1 MVQKAKIFFVLSV
14 CVFLID
20 CQSNRLQADLIIE
33 STQIVDLES
42 GKILN
47 GQNIV
52 ISGDTI
58 MAVSSDPVQSEY
70 RAKEIINGSNFYILP
85 GFWDMHVHFGGGE
98 ELIEENKNLLP
109 LYIAHGITT
118 VRDCAADLTPSL
130 LQWRDDIAKGNLL
143 GPTIFM
149 SGPKIEGINSVW
161 AGDIEVGTVQ
171 ELQEAFDSLASLNV
185 DFIKVTDNT
194 LTPELFLETIKES
207 RDRDYPVTGH
217 IPFALTMTEVV
228 DAGLSAVEHLTYAV
242 KAGCPQ
248 EKQIIEDVLAG
259 HIDRQTAQRSFFQN
273 FDPNYASRIYQK
285 MATHK
290 MSIVPTLTLSHNLAN
305 FDRFNRWQ
313 DQYLKYIGP
322 GLQKTYEN
330 RLQRLNI
337 EDSLEMEERRAD
349 YQLTISTLP
358 LLRKAG
364 VKIITGTDAG
374 YLNSFVYPGI
384 GLHEEMQLMV
394 ESGLS
399 VLDVLRSTIKEG
411 PAFLNKKGYGAIKKN
426 YHADLVLL
434 NKNPLNNIQNTRA
447 ISGVIVKG
455 KYFKRQDLDELLEN
469 TAAKYLADER

>member
-1 MVQKAKIFFVLSV
+1 MGQKVKIFFLLSV
-14 CVFLID
+14 WVFIID
-20 CQSNRLQADLIIE
+20 CQSNRFPADLIIE
-33 STQIVDLES
+33 STQIIDLES
-42 GKILN
+42 GSILSD
-47 GQNIV
+47 QNIV
-52 ISGDTI
+52 IAGDSI
-58 MAVSSDPVQSEY
+58 LAVSSNPVQPEY
-70 RAKEIINGSNFYILP
+70 SAKKIIDGSNFYVLP
-85 GFWDMHVHFGGGE
+85 GFWDMHVHFGGGK
-98 ELIEENKNLLP
+98 ELIEENKSLLP

-130 LQWRDDIAKGNLL
+130 LQWRDDIAEGKLL

-171 ELQEAFDSLASLNV
+171 ELKEAFDSLASLNV

-194 LTPELFLETIKES
+194 LTPELFLETIKEA
-207 RDRDYPVTGH
+207 RNRNYPVTGH
-217 IPFALTMTEVV
+217 IPFTLTMAEVA

-259 HIDRQTAQRSFFQN
+259 HIDRQTAQRDFFHN
-273 FDPNYASRIYQK
+273 FDPIYASRIYQK
-285 MATHK
+285 MAANE
-290 MSIVPTLTLSHNLAN
+290 MSIVPTLTLGHNLAN
-305 FDRFNRWQ
+305 FDRFDRWQ
-313 DQYLKYIGP
+313 DEYLKYIGP

-330 RLQRLNI
+330 RLGRLNI

-358 LLRKAG
+358 LLKNSG

-394 ESGLS
+394 EAGLS
-399 VLDVLRSTIKEG
+399 VLDVLRSTIMEG
-411 PAFLNKKGYGAIKKN
+411 PAFLNKKGYGAVKKN
-426 YHADLVLL
+426 FHADLVLL
-434 NKNPLNNIQNTRA
+434 DKNPLNNIQHTRA

-455 KYFKRQDLDELLEN
+455 KYFERQDLDELLEN
-469 TAAKYLADER
+469 TASKYLADGR